1 MSLKHTQIIDWYN
14 IIDII
19 DCYDTFMI
27 KDYPDGEVE
36 ERVLIFSCKN
46 SKITTH
52 CWTIINRRMLDPTKK
67 DTHIPGQ
74 RRSPSKMVGGTKS
87 HLESNPIPA
96 RDVWRAQTKPCVF
109 QDPETPQRLS
119 QTYVWLFSGGTG
131 QQWPAV
137 GKGALGTTTWV
148 TQPVA

>member
-1 MSLKHTQIIDWYN
+1 MSLKYTQIIDWYN

-52 CWTIINRRMLDPTKK
+52 CWTIINRRMLDPSKK
-67 DTHIPGQ
+67 DAPK
-74 RRSPSKMVGGTKS
+74 SKGK
-87 HLESNPIPA
+87 EEA
-96 RDVWRAQTKPCVF
+96 
-109 QDPETPQRLS
+109 PER
-119 QTYVWLFSGGTG
+119 
-131 QQWPAV
+131 
-137 GKGALGTTTWV
+137 
-148 TQPVA
+148 

>member
-52 CWTIINRRMLDPTKK
+52 C
-67 DTHIPGQ
+67 
-74 RRSPSKMVGGTKS
+74 
-87 HLESNPIPA
+87 
-96 RDVWRAQTKPCVF
+96 
-109 QDPETPQRLS
+109 
-119 QTYVWLFSGGTG
+119 
-131 QQWPAV
+131 
-137 GKGALGTTTWV
+137 
-148 TQPVA
+148 